1 MHEISIILQLLA
13 PAITCGIFYGATNAR
28 IKALEKSS
36 DAKDS
41 LGERLAK
48 VEAKLDLLIKNYK

>member
-1 MHEISIILQLLA
+1 MELQIVLQFLA
-13 PAITCGIFYGATNAR
+13 PAITLGIFYGATNAR
-28 IKALEKSS
+28 IKTLEKSN
-36 DAKDS
+36 DAKES